1 TGSAGDARAT
11 LERADRT
18 FMADAARLPLADVYK
33 RARASDGRVY
43 RDGVM
48 PMVGASAERW
58 YAASPERRMTGES
71 LNAEAARSGDLGFT
85 YGRYT
90 LTGGDEAERGHYV
103 RVWTRA
109 RSGQWKLAL
118 DVNAPRP

>member
-1 TGSAGDARAT
+1 
-11 LERADRT
+11 
-18 FMADAARLPLADVYK
+18 MRLPLADVYK
-33 RARASDGRVY
+33 RALTNDGRVY

-58 YAASPERRMTGES
+58 LASAPERRMTGES

-90 LTGGDEAERGHYV
+90 LTGDPAERGHYV
-103 RVWTRA
+103 RIWTRN

-118 DVNAPRP
+118 DVNAPVPTQ